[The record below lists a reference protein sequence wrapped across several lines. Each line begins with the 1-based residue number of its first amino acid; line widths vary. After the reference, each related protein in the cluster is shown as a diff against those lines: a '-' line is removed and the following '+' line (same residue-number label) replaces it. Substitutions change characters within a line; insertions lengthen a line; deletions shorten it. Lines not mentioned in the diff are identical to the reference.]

1 MFEENKDLVN
11 ETENVEGQ
19 TTEENVPMAEGE
31 TETIN
36 AIEESKPEEKPKQDN
51 LLTKEQV
58 DEMIAKKL
66 ARKEDKIRKEYEKK
80 YGKLESVINAGL
92 GTNNTDEALEKL
104 TDFYT
109 KKGINIPTQASY
121 SDRDIEILARDDARD
136 IISLGYDEMVE
147 EGERLAKLGNNMSK
161 REKLCLEIL
170 TKEMKNIEEEKD
182 LSAIGVSPD
191 ALKDSDYQD
200 FASKLNPSLSV
211 KEKYEMYLKFKPKPK
226 VETMGSMKS
235 VVPKTDVKEY
245 YTPEEVSKLSMKDLD
260 DPKVMAAVEKSMALW
275 EQNK

>member
-121 SDRDIEILARDDARD
+121 TDRDIEILAKDDARD

>member
-121 SDRDIEILARDDARD
+121 TDRDIEILARDDARD

-170 TKEMKNIEEEKD
+170 TKEMKNIEDEKD

>member
-211 KEKYEMYLKFKPKPK
+211 KEKYEIYLKFKPKPK